1 MWKKIVLGTLL
12 AGLIGFLVAGAII
25 RTLDK
30 TGNVAEASGLGH
42 GRGAG
47 NGSVYTGDQ
56 VVQGEG
62 YGRNATGTVERLYPN
77 YENPPEDWA
86 TYEGAVVT
94 APQAGVNMVIKT
106 GDGEEIVIGTG
117 PNYLEGQ
124 GLTLEAGEQVRVYGY
139 WQDGEFKAAQVTRLR
154 DGQVITLRDQ
164 IGRPAW
170 SGAVQAAGAGGQGG
184 YDGVGRTDAPGDGT
198 GTGQAQVDEWLTL
211 QGTVTSVDADT
222 LVVQTDGGEQVTVNN
237 RAWWFAQDQGFAT
250 QAGDRVTLTGF
261 YEDGD
266 FEVGQIDDLTTGQT
280 VTLRDDS
287 GRPSWAG
294 RGRRGG

>member
-25 RTLDK
+25 RTVDRA
-30 TGNVAEASGLGH
+30 GNVAEASGLGH
-42 GRGAG
+42 GRGV
-47 NGSVYTGDQ
+47 GSPSTYTVDQ
-56 VVQGEG
+56 VAQGGG
-62 YGRNATGTVERLYPN
+62 YGRNATGTVERLYPD
-77 YENPPEDWA
+77 YQNPPEDWA
-86 TYEGAVVT
+86 SYEGTVVT
-94 APQAGVNMVIKT
+94 VPQAGVDMVIKP

-117 PNYLEGQ
+117 PSYLEGQ
-124 GLTLEAGEQVRVYGY
+124 GPTLQAGEQVRVYGY

-154 DGQVITLRDQ
+154 DGQTITLRDQ

-170 SGAVQAAGAGGQGG
+170 SGAGQAVYGSA
-184 YDGVGRTDAPGDGT
+184 GRTDAPGDGT

-222 LVVQTDGGEQVTVNN
+222 LAVQTDGGEQVTVDN
-237 RAWWFAQDQGFAT
+237 RAWWFAQDQGFTA

-280 VTLRDDS
+280 VSLRDNS
-287 GRPSWAG
+287 GRPLWAG